1 MLWILGV
8 GKRYPLWGL
17 FPVVRGGPEGSSIRP
32 DVSFAFDRRFS
43 ALKKWEQDVQRQK
56 KEGARATPLV
66 SLPGVEVLP
75 ACNPGYSMM
84 SSEDNL
90 PLGQGWLGLGNT
102 TLRPQCPFPGRF

>member
-17 FPVVRGGPEGSSIRP
+17 LPVVRGGPEGSSIRP
-32 DVSFAFDRRFS
+32 AVSFAFDRRFS

-66 SLPGVEVLP
+66 SLCRAWRFCQPATQATRLCLP
-75 ACNPGYSMM
+75 R
-84 SSEDNL
+84 
-90 PLGQGWLGLGNT
+90 T
-102 TLRPQCPFPGRF
+102 TFL